1 MKMPKRLIDCLDEN
15 KISYGIWRY
24 PETSGAPSI
33 AEAEH
38 LKGRHRAKEMMVR
51 SGAQHLMVVLPA
63 EWRAA
68 LIGLAVWL
76 ICATAVAAA
85 ERVSLIKIDGAIGPA
100 TASYISRSID
110 EARGQNAQC
119 LIIQLNTPGG
129 LLDST
134 QTIVQ
139 SFLGSTEPVVVY
151 VAPTG
156 STATSAGCFITI
168 AASVAAMAPATTIG
182 AAHPVTIGGNPAGG
196 DEKVDDTMKKKLE
209 NFSVSYMEAIAARR
223 HRNVEWAKSAVRES
237 ASISAEK
244 ALELKVVDLIATDL
258 TDLLKQL
265 NGRVVDGKTLKT
277 AGAELSE
284 IRMSPSERVF
294 QKLWRPEVMFILML
308 IAMYGIIGELTTP
321 GAILPGVVG
330 AIALILALY
339 LAAILP
345 VNATGLALI
354 ALALMLFVFD
364 IYAPTHGVL
373 TIGGI
378 ISFLIGSLML
388 FNRADPLFRL
398 SLGYIIP
405 ATLITALFF
414 VFVVGK
420 GLRAQFLPVKAGAET
435 MVGKTATALTAID
448 SRGGRIFVEGE
459 YWNAVSDTPI
469 GKGDGAEIAAVQ
481 GLTLKVQPAKGT

>member
-1 MKMPKRLIDCLDEN
+1 MR
-15 KISYGIWRY
+15 
-24 PETSGAPSI
+24 T
-33 AEAEH
+33 
-38 LKGRHRAKEMMVR
+38 
-51 SGAQHLMVVLPA
+51 
-63 EWRAA
+63 A
-68 LIGLAVWL
+68 LTGLALWL
-76 ICATAVAAA
+76 VCATPKTFGA
-85 ERVSLIKIDGAIGPA
+85 EKIGLIKIDGAIGPA
-100 TASYISRSID
+100 TASYISRSLD
-110 EARGQNAQC
+110 EARAQNAQC
-119 LIIQLNTPGG
+119 LVIQLNAPGG

-134 QTIVQ
+134 QAIVQ
-139 SFLGSTEPVVVY
+139 DFVGSAVPVVVY

-156 STATSAGCFITI
+156 ATATSAGCFIAI
-168 AASVAAMAPATTIG
+168 AESAAAMAPATTTG
-182 AAHPVTIGGNPAGG
+182 AAHPVTRGGNPTGG
-196 DEKVDDTMKKKLE
+196 EQKPDETMKQKLE
-209 NFSVSYMEAIAARR
+209 NFSVSYIETIAARR
-223 HRNVEWAKSAVRES
+223 HHNVEWAKSAVKES

-244 ALELKVVDLIATDL
+244 ALELKGIDLIAVDL
-258 TDLLKQL
+258 TELLKQL

-277 AGAELSE
+277 AGAEVAE
-284 IRMSPSERVF
+284 IKMSASERVF
-294 QKLWRPEVMFILML
+294 QRLWRPEVMFILML
-308 IAMYGIIGELTTP
+308 IAMYGIIGEMTTP

-330 AIALILALY
+330 AIALVLALY

-420 GLRAQFLPVKAGAET
+420 GLRAQLLPVKVGAET
-435 MVGKTATALTAID
+435 MVGKTVTALTPID

-459 YWNAVSDTPI
+459 YWNAVSETPI
-469 GKGDGAEIAAVQ
+469 GKGDVAEIAAVQ
-481 GLTLKVQPAKGT
+481 GLTLKVQPAKGA